1 MFLSVRKSIVEIV
14 SARDPGTPNH
24 QVQTSSE
31 MKCGATSGLINEMWL
46 AIWMYAL
53 GTRTEL

>member
-1 MFLSVRKSIVEIV
+1 MLLGVV

-31 MKCGATSGLINEMWL
+31 MKCGATSGLINETRL